1 LGVIGAPPVAV
12 DLWAVRSSLLRPGPE
27 RATGAPGVGHVIRKL
42 KRAKAPGFFGAVN
55 DGDGMTSLEGE
66 SSMADPNGLRAVDVL
81 SVRSRVSWGAI
92 SAGAMVALA
101 VYFVLTLL
109 GVAIGLEGA
118 VRGQPNLGFGAA
130 LYSIITLLLAMFL
143 GGWSVSRLAV
153 GESKLEA
160 ILYGVILWGVLF
172 LGMFWLVS
180 VGVRVGFGAILGLT
194 YGAAPMAPGGG
205 QDAGSSSS
213 GGLVNSVVS
222 RYDASFGGGKFE
234 QDLKSM
240 GVDEE
245 KAKSIQAM
253 VNDRLAGIRTG
264 AAPLADQVR
273 DAVNDPAVRENALAA
288 VDQTRR
294 ATWYTLLGVLVS
306 MVTVIVGSLIG
317 SGDLPSPVPILGVRK
332 PVRPT

>member
-1 LGVIGAPPVAV
+1 
-12 DLWAVRSSLLRPGPE
+12 
-27 RATGAPGVGHVIRKL
+27 
-42 KRAKAPGFFGAVN
+42 
-55 DGDGMTSLEGE
+55 
-66 SSMADPNGLRAVDVL
+66 MADPNRLSAVDVL

-101 VYFVLTLL
+101 IYFVLTLL
-109 GVAIGLEGA
+109 GVALGLEGA

-130 LYSIITLLLAMFL
+130 LYSIITLLVAMFM
-143 GGWSVSRLAV
+143 GGWAVSRLAV

-172 LGMFWLVS
+172 MGMFWLVS
-180 VGVRVGFGAILGLT
+180 VGVRVGFGALLGLT
-194 YGAAPMAPGGG
+194 YGAAPVVHDGGAP
-205 QDAGSSSS
+205 APAS
-213 GGLVNSVVS
+213 GGLVDSIVS

-240 GVDEE
+240 GVDAE
-245 KAKSIQAM
+245 KAKSIQSM
-253 VNDRLAGIRTG
+253 VDERLAGIKTG
-264 AAPLADQVR
+264 AAPLSEQVR
-273 DAVNDPAVRENALAA
+273 DAVNDPEVRENARLA

-317 SGDLPSPVPILGVRK
+317 SGELPSPVPILGVRK
-332 PVRPT
+332 PVRPV